1 MSDSTTGSGPEQ
13 DSWVQN
19 MRNWVSLAGLILI
32 VASIFSFLLLFLID
46 TVAGSTNP
54 YVGILTYL
62 VTPAFSTL
70 GVVITVLGIFLQ
82 RRRLIKS
89 RGGPISLVIDL
100 NRPRHRRILG
110 LVGAG
115 SVMFLLISAF
125 GSYHSYQFTESVTFC
140 GQACHTVMEPEMVTY
155 LNSPHARVACV
166 DCHIGPGAT
175 WFVRSKLSGMHQVFA
190 TLLDTFPRPVPTPI
204 KNLRPAQDT
213 CEQCHWPDKFSGD
226 IVRTFNHFLTDD
238 ENTPYTVQLLLKVGG
253 GHPDQGP
260 VEGIHWHT
268 SPNHKV
274 EYIATD
280 DLRLEIPWV
289 RLTDEDGQVYE
300 YRTPDFTDDIS
311 GYAIRTMDCIDCHNR
326 PSHRYEKPND
336 AVDRALAFGRLDRS
350 LPAVRLHATEALV
363 QPYESVEEALRGIAE
378 ALHAQY
384 PDDPRADPAI
394 EVVQQIYRQNF
405 FPNMKANWRAY
416 PEHTGHK
423 DWPGCVRCHDD
434 NHHTEDMSRSITFQD
449 CNSCHLILA
458 QGQGEE
464 LLQMSPAGQPFRHPW
479 DDYDPAYKCHD
490 CHTGGP

>member
-1 MSDSTTGSGPEQ
+1 MSNSTTGSGPEQ
-13 DSWVQN
+13 DSWVQS

-32 VASIFSFLLLFLID
+32 VASIFSFILLFLID

-70 GVVITVLGIFLQ
+70 GVLITVLGIFLQ

-89 RGGPISLVIDL
+89 RGGPISLVIDF

-115 SVMFLLISAF
+115 SVIFLLISAF

-336 AVDRALAFGRLDRS
+336 AVDRALFLRS
-350 LPAVRLHATEALV
+350 TRPFAARRPPHATEALV
-363 QPYESVEEALRGIAE
+363 QPYESVERS
-378 ALHAQY
+378 
-384 PDDPRADPAI
+384 PPWNRRSPPCRVPRRSARRNRP
-394 EVVQQIYRQNF
+394 
-405 FPNMKANWRAY
+405 
-416 PEHTGHK
+416 
-423 DWPGCVRCHDD
+423 
-434 NHHTEDMSRSITFQD
+434 SRSCSRSTGRT
-449 CNSCHLILA
+449 S
-458 QGQGEE
+458 
-464 LLQMSPAGQPFRHPW
+464 SPI
-479 DDYDPAYKCHD
+479 
-490 CHTGGP
+490 